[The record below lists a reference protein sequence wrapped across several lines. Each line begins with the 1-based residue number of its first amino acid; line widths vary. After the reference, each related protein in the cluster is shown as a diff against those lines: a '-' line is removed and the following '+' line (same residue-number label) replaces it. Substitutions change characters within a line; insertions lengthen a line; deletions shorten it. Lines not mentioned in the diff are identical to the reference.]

1 MMNFGKFSP
10 SQENIEIDGNP
21 VRGIIFMR
29 NEAGDD
35 LVDVLNANPHNFYI
49 AVDEAGQIVSA
60 SNDPEQIQIDGYDII
75 GLDEDFG
82 FTFGDSPTA
91 IGAIWN
97 SEAIIAPPEPV
108 PVLSPRQLRLQLLA
122 IGKLDDVP
130 VVIASLPSPQ
140 RQAAEIEWKHATRF
154 RRDHPLITTLS
165 PLLGLSE
172 EDVDTFWIQAAAI
185 ED

>member
-10 SQENIEIDGNP
+10 SQENIEMDGNP
-21 VRGIIFMR
+21 VRGVIFMR

-35 LVDVLNANPHNFYI
+35 LVDVLNANAHDFYI
-49 AVDEAGQIVSA
+49 AVDEAGRIVSA
-60 SNDPEQIQIDGYDII
+60 SFDPEQIQIDGYDII

-82 FTFGDSPTA
+82 FTFDENPTA

-97 SEAIIAPPEPV
+97 GEAIVTPPEPV

-122 IGKLDDVP
+122 IGKLADVP
-130 VVIASLPSPQ
+130 IVIASLPSPQ
-140 RQAAEIEWKHATRF
+140 AQAAEIEWEYATSF
-154 RRDHPLITTLS
+154 KRDHPLIIQFA
-165 PLLGLSE
+165 PILGLSE
-172 EDVDTFWIQAAAI
+172 KETDALWPQAAQI